1 MTNTTDIL
9 ASVKSLAPLPQTAM
23 KLMQV
28 INDPHAGVDDII
40 EAIRYD
46 QAVTSAMLRICNSA
60 YSGISRKINSLNDAL
75 VYLGAAKV
83 LQLVMSVHAKT
94 MFAAPQRGYGL
105 EPGVLWKH
113 SVSVALAA
121 SAFATRLDLVDTAPA
136 YTAGLLHDIGKVVL
150 NEYVA
155 EEFTEIIRRVHE
167 NNVSFIEAEQEVL
180 GCSHQE
186 IGALLAEQW
195 QLPEAIVRCI
205 RYHHTP
211 GHLNPPDALVDTV
224 HLANCVCL
232 MLGIGVGDDG
242 LFTRADAEVMQRH
255 GLREHDLEA
264 ISMETLTELKRVQA
278 LFGDGLV
285 AAPHSTQQVEAGAPA
300 RRTQEERGDAL

>member
-9 ASVKSLAPLPQTAM
+9 ASVKSLVPMPQTAM

-28 INDPHAGVDDII
+28 INDPHSGVDDII
-40 EAIRYD
+40 ESIRYD
-46 QAVTSAMLRICNSA
+46 QAVTSEMLRICNSA

-75 VYLGAAKV
+75 VYLGVAKV
-83 LQLVMSVHAKT
+83 LQLVMSVHTKT
-94 MFAAPQRGYGL
+94 MLEAPQRGYGL
-105 EPGVLWKH
+105 ERGLLWKH
-113 SVSVALAA
+113 SVAVALAS
-121 SAFATRLDLVDTAPA
+121 SAVATRLDLVDTGPA

-150 NEYVA
+150 SEHVA
-155 EEFTEIIRRVHE
+155 QEFTEIIRRVDE
-167 NNVSFIEAEQEVL
+167 NNVSFMEAEQEVL

-211 GHLNPPDALVDTV
+211 GELNPPDALVDTV

-232 MLGIGVGDDG
+232 MLGIGLGDDG
-242 LFTRADAEVMQRH
+242 LFTRADGDVMKRH

-264 ISMETLTELKRVQA
+264 ISMETLTELER
-278 LFGDGLV
+278 
-285 AAPHSTQQVEAGAPA
+285 VEAMFSGGEGADATPSSA
-300 RRTQEERGDAL
+300 KQEERGDAL